1 MEKLLS
7 FIAELSLIIKVDR
20 MIISSKNDSNTL
32 REEIFAGRKLLE
44 FREFWPNSRR

>member
-1 MEKLLS
+1 MEGVEYQPLKWKKLLS

-32 REEIFAGRKLLE
+32 REEIFAGRN
-44 FREFWPNSRR
+44 F